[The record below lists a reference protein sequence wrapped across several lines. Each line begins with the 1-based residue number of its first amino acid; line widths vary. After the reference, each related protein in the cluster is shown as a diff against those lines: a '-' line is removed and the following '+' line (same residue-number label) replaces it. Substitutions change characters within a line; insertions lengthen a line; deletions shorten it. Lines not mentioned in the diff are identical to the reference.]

1 MAERSPEAEPLAVL
15 VHEVRSPVAALTAI
29 LKAFDDH
36 RLDQGSR
43 LQLVHLAVAASRS
56 MRRIVEDAAPGTLRL
71 AAVDV
76 EGVARDAV
84 AAAVLE
90 GGAVRV
96 LVEESP
102 QSITGDAVRL
112 RQALDNLIRNALV
125 HSGSDAEVV
134 VRVRDDGGAVLLS
147 VADAGRGI
155 PEADRERIIEPG
167 VQLEPSRVG
176 SGLGLAVVRA
186 IAEAHGGS
194 LSVVSPTGGGATFTI
209 ALPVAEPGAAGTR

>member
-1 MAERSPEAEPLAVL
+1 VADPSPEAERLAIL

-29 LKAFDDH
+29 LETFDHH
-36 RLDQGSR
+36 RLDQGSL

-56 MRRIVEDAAPGTLRL
+56 IRRIVEDASPGTLRL

-76 EGVARDAV
+76 AGVARDAV

-96 LVEESP
+96 RVEESP
-102 QSITGDAVRL
+102 QSITGDVVRL

-155 PEADRERIIEPG
+155 PDADRERVIEPG
-167 VQLEPSRVG
+167 VQLEPSRGG

-194 LSVVSPTGGGATFTI
+194 LSVVSQMGGGATFTI
-209 ALPVAEPGAAGTR
+209 ALPVAEPGAAGVR